1 MTFGGGLIAL
11 LPVALFF
18 VSCSSRYLNKAV
30 EGIRCSFVGLLLAVT
45 IQFAFKISW
54 DFPRVLLASVAFV
67 GLICNVDLLWIV
79 LAGTIISVLVL

>member
-30 EGIRCSFVGLLLAVT
+30 EEILCSFVGLLLTVT
-45 IQFAFKISW
+45 IQFALKMSW
-54 DFPRVLLASVAFV
+54 DFPRVLPATGAFV
-67 GLICNVDLLWIV
+67 RLIFKVDRLWIV
-79 LAGTIISVLVL
+79 LAGTIISVFVL